1 MEKQY
6 SQNKIE
12 VRELENGKLQLEIL
26 VNDFRE
32 SRMLK
37 GKNGKFIE
45 NIKPEAFAKAIEES
59 SNIELYVDHESHV
72 NLADNMILEVRED
85 GLYAIVDLIP
95 QAKSLYNTIKE
106 KGANGIS
113 FGFECLKDIWNG
125 CKRTV
130 EELRLFEISI
140 LLSKSPAYWGGYA
153 EARSMVEVP
162 NNSLYEIRKKRLELY
177 KYIK

>member
-12 VRELENGKLQLEIL
+12 VRELEDGKLQLEIL

-32 SRMLK
+32 SRMLH

-72 NLADNMILEVRED
+72 NLADNIILEVRQD

-106 KGANGIS
+106 KGQM
-113 FGFECLKDIWNG
+113 
-125 CKRTV
+125 V
-130 EELRLFEISI
+130 Y
-140 LLSKSPAYWGGYA
+140 LLVLSA
-153 EARSMVEVP
+153 
-162 NNSLYEIRKKRLELY
+162 
-177 KYIK
+177 

>member
-6 SQNKIE
+6 NQNKLE

-32 SRMLK
+32 SRMLQ

-45 NIKPEAFAKAIEES
+45 NIKPEAFKKAIGS
-59 SNIELYVDHESHV
+59 NANIELYVDHENYV
-72 NLADNMILEVRED
+72 NLADNMMLEVRED

-95 QAKSLYNTIKE
+95 QARSLYNTIKE

-113 FGFECLKDIWNG
+113 FGFECLKDVWNG
-125 CKRTV
+125 CKRTI
-130 EELRLFEISI
+130 EELKLFEISI
-140 LLSKSPAYWGGYA
+140 LMSKSPAYWGGYA
-153 EARSMVEVP
+153 EARSMI
-162 NNSLYEIRKKRLELY
+162 EIPQYDLCEMRKKRLELY
-177 KYIK
+177 KSI

>member
-1 MEKQY
+1 MEKQI
-6 SQNKIE
+6 NLTKIE
-12 VRELENGKLQLEIL
+12 VRELESGKLQLEIL
-26 VNDFRE
+26 VNDYRE
-32 SRMLK
+32 SRMLQ

-45 NIKPEAFAKAIEES
+45 NINPEAFKKAIEENP
-59 SNIELYVDHESHV
+59 NIELYVDHENHV
-72 NLADNMILEVRED
+72 NLAENITLEVRKD

-95 QAKSLYNTIKE
+95 QAQNLYNTIKE
-106 KGANGIS
+106 KGANGVS

-162 NNSLYEIRKKRLELY
+162 EDYNYEIRKKQLELY
-177 KYIK
+177 RLM

>member
-1 MEKQY
+1 MEKQF
-6 SQNKIE
+6 NETKIE
-12 VRELENGKLQLEIL
+12 VRELEDGKLQLEIL
-26 VNDFRE
+26 VNDYRE
-32 SRMLK
+32 SRMLQ
-37 GKNGKFIE
+37 GKNGNFIE
-45 NIKPEAFAKAIEES
+45 NIKPEAFAKAIEGNY
-59 SNIELYVDHESHV
+59 NIELYVDHESHV
-72 NLADNMILEVRED
+72 NLAENMVLEARKD
-85 GLYAIVDLIP
+85 GLYAVVDLIP
-95 QAKSLYNTIKE
+95 QARNLYNTIKE

-162 NNSLYEIRKKRLELY
+162 ENPLYEIRKRQLELY
-177 KYIK
+177 KLM

>member
-1 MEKQY
+1 MEKQIN
-6 SQNKIE
+6 QTKIE
-12 VRELENGKLQLEIL
+12 VRELENGRLQLEIL
-26 VNDFRE
+26 VNNFGD
-32 SRMLK
+32 SRMLH

-45 NIKPEAFAKAIEES
+45 NIKPEAFKKAIES
-59 SNIELYVDHESHV
+59 NSNIELYVDHENYV

-95 QAKSLYNTIKE
+95 QARSLYNTIKE

-113 FGFECLKDIWNG
+113 FGFECLRDVWNG

-153 EARSMVEVP
+153 EVRSMVEVP
-162 NNSLYEIRKKRLELY
+162 HNPLYDLRKKQLDLY
-177 KYIK
+177 KLI